1 VEQHAL
7 REEAKQYDIFVSTLL
22 KSLFPLKYNDV
33 SVVVSGMMLPF
44 EEELR
49 LPSLTYGGV
58 VVIEGN
64 VEAVNRVLRGVYYY
78 ASIPSGD
85 QAIFTVNITDQPLLQ
100 CSSSLAL
107 SSVLAH
113 DMPTSYFLS
122 PSQPLPV
129 PLITP
134 NSSLCH
140 TTSLRTNTVSKHVPI
155 YIQAINQAPKVI
167 LTRNVFNSSIGIRTP
182 VPIVQVFDI
191 GKTNILF
198 PCQCMT

>member
-7 REEAKQYDIFVSTLL
+7 SEEAKQYHIFVSTLL
-22 KSLFPLKYNDV
+22 KAISPLRYNDV
-33 SVVVSGMMLPF
+33 SVVVSGMMLPY

-58 VVIEGN
+58 VIVEGT

-100 CSSSLAL
+100 CLSSLAL
-107 SSVLAH
+107 SSILVH

-122 PSQPLPV
+122 LSQSLPV

-134 NSSLCH
+134 NASLCH

-155 YIQAINQAPKVI
+155 YIQAVNQAPKVM
-167 LTRNVFNSSIGIRTP
+167 LTRNSFNSSVGVSTAVP
-182 VPIVQVFDI
+182 VVQVFDI
-191 GKTNILF
+191 GKTNILVL
-198 PCQCMT
+198 CQRVT